1 MAAALKTTFQ
11 WEEPMKSVEGNW
23 SDARKSAVF
32 LSLLDLDARRL
43 WGLGGLLGFGGHLD
57 LVLFVRGGSCGILR
71 DEGLRLFSH
80 GEWRQKKRRQ
90 NESAGNT
97 HTVGHHLNLLAWQVL
112 FGAGKDKG
120 LGGKEKER
128 IHERTVTQRAKIEL
142 PTQRAGKIF
151 CRSQAC
157 RRRRPDSWS

>member
-23 SDARKSAVF
+23 SDARGSAVF
-32 LSLLDLDARRL
+32 LDLPGLGARRL
-43 WGLGGLLGFGGHLD
+43 WGMSGLLGFGGHLD
-57 LVLFVRGGSCGILR
+57 LVLFVGGGPGGILC

-80 GEWRQKKRRQ
+80 GERRQEQRRQ

-97 HTVGHHLNLLAWQVL
+97 HTVGHLLNLLAWQVL

-120 LGGKEKER
+120 LGGKEKEW
-128 IHERTVTQRAKIEL
+128 IHERTVTQRAKVD
-142 PTQRAGKIF
+142 K
-151 CRSQAC
+151 
-157 RRRRPDSWS
+157 